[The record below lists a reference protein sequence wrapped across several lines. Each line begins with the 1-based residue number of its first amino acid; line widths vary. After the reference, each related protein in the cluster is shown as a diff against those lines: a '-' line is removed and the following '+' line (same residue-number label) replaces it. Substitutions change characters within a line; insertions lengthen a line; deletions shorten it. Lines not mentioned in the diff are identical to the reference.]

1 MNDLHA
7 EAEGSFYLV
16 DTHALL
22 LRSPILRFVVDV
34 LQNVVDRRGLCVIIR
49 ALSEVPG
56 REDVCCRLSN
66 VDTTSDQVCYNERV
80 IMSNERRPV
89 SGCAEKVV

>member
-7 EAEGSFYLV
+7 EAEGLFELI
-16 DTHALL
+16 DTHAFL

-49 ALSEVPG
+49 TLSEVPG
-56 REDVCCRLSN
+56 REDVCCRLSD

-80 IMSNERRPV
+80 IMSNERRSV
-89 SGCAEKVV
+89 SWCTEKIV